1 MIAFILLSVLGALG
15 DLPPKDIHL
24 ENLSITYS
32 PSEDTLVFQTNVH
45 PLEAV
50 GVAEIVSVS

>member
-1 MIAFILLSVLGALG
+1 MIVLLLISVLGALAE
-15 DLPPKDIHL
+15 LPPKDVHL

-50 GVAEIVSVS
+50 GLAEIVSVT